1 MEFLELIAKLL
12 GGMKDIP
19 LVLFS
24 TFVICFIGYSI
35 GAIKIKGLSL
45 GTAGVFLFA
54 LLFGYL
60 CTLPQLE
67 SIPLLKNFFIT
78 NTEVNKEAI
87 YIAISSL
94 GLEKAQVEAI
104 PLLKDFLDAGFG
116 DPKLEIFG
124 ALSDIGLVLFVTS
137 VGCIAG
143 PKFFRNLKVNAK
155 SYVPMGIMIVI
166 MGAAVT
172 TAFALIPKIGAP
184 YATGVLSGALTS
196 TPAFSAAKNVVKE
209 LASEDLALVSLG
221 HAVAY
226 PFGVI
231 GVVLFV
237 QIMPR
242 LLKAD
247 MNQERKLITMTT
259 AATTEKKAKKLIELD
274 EFGFGAF
281 GLVILTGIILGSIK
295 IPLTSKGFAGTT
307 FSLGMTGGPLLMG
320 LIWAHFGRLG
330 PISLKVEENALK
342 SFREFGL
349 MLFLVGAGV
358 EGGAELV
365 AQIEASDL
373 GGMLVVYG
381 FIAGAIMTLIPMV
394 VGFVFAKYVCK
405 LPLLNN
411 LGSITGG
418 MTSTPALG
426 SLIGVAGTDDVAA
439 AYAST
444 YPIALVLIVLASQL
458 INTFMLA

>member
-1 MEFLELIAKLL
+1 MDFISKLISLGQTPVVLLSVFL
-12 GGMKDIP
+12 
-19 LVLFS
+19 
-24 TFVICFIGYSI
+24 ICFIGYAIGSI
-35 GAIKIKGLSL
+35 KVKGLSL

-60 CTLPQLE
+60 CTLPGLKE
-67 SIPLLKNFFIT
+67 IPILGKFYMENAADP
-78 NTEVNKEAI
+78 K
-87 YIAISSL
+87 ISSF
-94 GLEKAQVEAI
+94 KFI
-104 PLLKDFLDAGFG
+104 
-116 DPKLEIFG
+116 
-124 ALSDIGLVLFVTS
+124 SNIGLVLFVTS
-137 VGCIAG
+137 VGSIAG

-155 SYVPMGIMIVI
+155 SYVPMGVLIVI
-166 MGAAVT
+166 MGAVVT
-172 TAFALIPKIGAP
+172 VLFAMIPGIGPA
-184 YATGVLSGALTS
+184 YSTGILSGALTS
-196 TPAFSAAKNVVKE
+196 TPAFSASQGAVE
-209 LASEDLALVSLG
+209 AIAPEQLGLVSLG

-247 MNQERKLITMTT
+247 ISAERKLIS
-259 AATTEKKAKKLIELD
+259 AATEEAAEAKKAKKLFELD

-281 GLVILTGIILGSIK
+281 GLAVVLGILLGSIK
-295 IPLTSKGFAGTT
+295 IPLSGQGFDGPC
-307 FSLGMTGGPLLMG
+307 FSLGLTGGPLLMS
-320 LIWAHFGRLG
+320 LILAHFGHIG
-330 PISLKVEENALK
+330 PISLKVDEHALK

-349 MLFLVGAGV
+349 MLFLVGAGI
-358 EGGAELV
+358 EGGVELV
-365 AQIEASDL
+365 EQIAASEY
-373 GGMLVVYG
+373 GIMLVVYG
-381 FIAGAIMTLIPMV
+381 FIAGALMTLIPMV
-394 VGFVFAKYVCK
+394 VGYLFARKVCK

-426 SLIGVAGTDDVAA
+426 TLIGVAGTDDVAA

-458 INTFMLA
+458 INSLMLA

>member
-1 MEFLELIAKLL
+1 MDFLSKLIGLGQTPVVLL
-12 GGMKDIP
+12 SVF
-19 LVLFS
+19 L
-24 TFVICFIGYSI
+24 ICFIGYAI
-35 GAIKIKGLSL
+35 GSVKVKGLCL

-60 CTLPQLE
+60 CTLPGIKE
-67 SIPLLKNFFIT
+67 IPLLQKFYMENAADS
-78 NTEVNKEAI
+78 K
-87 YIAISSL
+87 ISSF
-94 GLEKAQVEAI
+94 KFI
-104 PLLKDFLDAGFG
+104 
-116 DPKLEIFG
+116 
-124 ALSDIGLVLFVTS
+124 SNIGLVLFVTS

-143 PKFFRNLKVNAK
+143 PKFFRNLKANAK
-155 SYVPMGIMIVI
+155 SYVPMGVLIVL
-166 MGAAVT
+166 MGSLVT
-172 TAFALIPKIGAP
+172 VLFALIPGIGSA
-184 YATGVLSGALTS
+184 YATGILSGALTS
-196 TPAFSAAKNVVKE
+196 TPAFSASQGAVE
-209 LASEDLALVSLG
+209 AMAPEQLGLVSLG

-247 MNQERKLITMTT
+247 IAYERTLIGSVVHEN
-259 AATTEKKAKKLIELD
+259 AAAKTPEKKRLELD
-274 EFGFGAF
+274 EFGFGVF
-281 GLVILTGIILGSIK
+281 GLAVVLGILLGAIK
-295 IPLTSKGFAGTT
+295 IPLSAQGFDGPC

-320 LIWAHFGRLG
+320 LILAHFGHLG
-330 PISLKVEENALK
+330 PINLKVDEHALK

-358 EGGAELV
+358 EGGVELV
-365 AQIEASDL
+365 AQIAASEY
-373 GGMLVVYG
+373 GIMIVVYG
-381 FIAGAIMTLIPMV
+381 FIAGAVMTLIPMI
-394 VGFVFAKYVCK
+394 VGYLFARRICK

-426 SLIGVAGTDDVAA
+426 TLISVAGTDDVAA

-444 YPIALVLIVLASQL
+444 YPIALVLIVLVSQL
-458 INTFMLA
+458 INSLMLI

>member
-1 MEFLELIAKLL
+1 MDFLSKLIGLGQTPTVLL
-12 GGMKDIP
+12 SVF
-19 LVLFS
+19 L
-24 TFVICFIGYSI
+24 ICFIGYAI
-35 GAIKIKGLSL
+35 GAIKVKGLNL

-60 CTLPQLE
+60 CTLPVLKEIPVLGKFYME
-67 SIPLLKNFFIT
+67 SAADAK
-78 NTEVNKEAI
+78 
-87 YIAISSL
+87 ISSF
-94 GLEKAQVEAI
+94 KFI
-104 PLLKDFLDAGFG
+104 
-116 DPKLEIFG
+116 
-124 ALSDIGLVLFVTS
+124 SNIGLVLFVTS

-143 PKFFRNLKVNAK
+143 PKFFRDLKINAK
-155 SYVPMGIMIVI
+155 SYVPMGVLIIS
-166 MGAAVT
+166 MGAVVT
-172 TAFALIPKIGAP
+172 VLFAMIPGIGPA
-184 YATGVLSGALTS
+184 YATGILSGALTS
-196 TPAFSAAKNVVKE
+196 TPAFSASQGAVE
-209 LASEDLALVSLG
+209 AMAPDQLGLVSLG

-247 MNQERKLITMTT
+247 MAKERSMIGGVVEEVSVKV
-259 AATTEKKAKKLIELD
+259 EKKRFELD

-281 GLVILTGIILGSIK
+281 GLAVVLGVLLGSIK
-295 IPLTSKGFAGTT
+295 IPLSGEGFDGPC

-320 LIWAHFGRLG
+320 LILAHFGHIG
-330 PISLKVEENALK
+330 PVSLKVDEHALK

-358 EGGAELV
+358 EGGVELV
-365 AQIEASDL
+365 EQIAASEY
-373 GGMLVVYG
+373 GIMIVVYG
-381 FIAGAIMTLIPMV
+381 FIAGALMTLIPMII
-394 VGFVFAKYVCK
+394 GYLFARKICK

-426 SLIGVAGTDDVAA
+426 TLIGVAGTDDVAA

-458 INTFMLA
+458 INSLMLA

>member
-1 MEFLELIAKLL
+1 MDFLSKIISL
-12 GGMKDIP
+12 GQTP
-19 LVLFS
+19 TVFLSVFL
-24 TFVICFIGYSI
+24 ICFIGYAI
-35 GAIKIKGLSL
+35 GAVKVKGLNL

-60 CTLPQLE
+60 CTLPG
-67 SIPLLKNFFIT
+67 LKNIPVADKFYMADASDA
-78 NTEVNKEAI
+78 K
-87 YIAISSL
+87 ISSF
-94 GLEKAQVEAI
+94 KFI
-104 PLLKDFLDAGFG
+104 
-116 DPKLEIFG
+116 
-124 ALSDIGLVLFVTS
+124 SNIGLVLFVAS

-143 PKFFRNLKVNAK
+143 PKFFRNLKINAK
-155 SYVPMGIMIVI
+155 SYVPMGALIIL
-166 MGAAVT
+166 MGALVT
-172 TAFALIPKIGAP
+172 VGFALIPGIGSA
-184 YATGVLSGALTS
+184 YATGILSGALTS
-196 TPAFSAAKNVVKE
+196 TPAFSASQGAVE
-209 LASEDLALVSLG
+209 AIDASKLGLVSLG

-242 LLKAD
+242 IMKAD
-247 MNQERKLITMTT
+247 IAHERTLIGV
-259 AATTEKKAKKLIELD
+259 AAPEAAVEKKERKLIELD

-281 GLVILTGIILGSIK
+281 GLVVALGVLLGSIK
-295 IPLTSKGFAGTT
+295 IPMGGKAS

-320 LIWAHFGRLG
+320 LILSHFGRIG
-330 PISLKVEENALK
+330 KISLKVDEHALK

-358 EGGAELV
+358 EGGVELV
-365 AQIEASDL
+365 EQIANSSY
-373 GGMLVVYG
+373 GIMIVVYG
-381 FIAGAIMTLIPMV
+381 FIAGMVMTLIPMV
-394 VGFVFAKYVCK
+394 IGFLFAKKICK

-426 SLIGVAGTDDVAA
+426 TLIGVAGTDDVAA

-444 YPIALVLIVLASQL
+444 YPIALVLVVLASQL
-458 INTFMLA
+458 INTFIPV

>member
-1 MEFLELIAKLL
+1 MDFLSKLISLGQTPTVLL
-12 GGMKDIP
+12 SVF
-19 LVLFS
+19 L
-24 TFVICFIGYSI
+24 ICFIGYAI
-35 GAIKIKGLSL
+35 GSVKVKGLQL

-60 CTLPQLE
+60 CTLPGLQDVPV
-67 SIPLLKNFFIT
+67 IGKFFMADA
-78 NTEVNKEAI
+78 KDAK
-87 YIAISSL
+87 ISSF
-94 GLEKAQVEAI
+94 KFI
-104 PLLKDFLDAGFG
+104 
-116 DPKLEIFG
+116 
-124 ALSDIGLVLFVTS
+124 SNIGLVLFVTS

-155 SYVPMGIMIVI
+155 SYVPMGILII
-166 MGAAVT
+166 AMGSLVT
-172 TAFALIPKIGAP
+172 VLFALIPGIGPA
-184 YATGVLSGALTS
+184 YATGILSGALTS
-196 TPAFSAAKNVVKE
+196 TPAFSASQGAVE
-209 LASEDLALVSLG
+209 AMAPDQLGLVSLG

-242 LLKAD
+242 ILKAD
-247 MNQERKLITMTT
+247 MNKERQLIGGTLEEVPSE
-259 AATTEKKAKKLIELD
+259 EKKEKKRLELD

-281 GLVILTGIILGSIK
+281 GLAVVLGVLLGAIK
-295 IPLTSKGFAGTT
+295 IPLSGEGFDGPC

-320 LIWAHFGRLG
+320 LILAHFGHLG
-330 PISLKVEENALK
+330 PISLKVDEHALK

-358 EGGAELV
+358 EGGVELV
-365 AQIEASDL
+365 EQIAASEY
-373 GGMLVVYG
+373 GIMIVVYG
-381 FIAGAIMTLIPMV
+381 FIAGALMTFIPMV
-394 VGFVFAKYVCK
+394 VGYLFAKKICK

-426 SLIGVAGTDDVAA
+426 TLIGVAGTDDVAA
-439 AYAST
+439 AYAAT

-458 INTFMLA
+458 INSLMLG